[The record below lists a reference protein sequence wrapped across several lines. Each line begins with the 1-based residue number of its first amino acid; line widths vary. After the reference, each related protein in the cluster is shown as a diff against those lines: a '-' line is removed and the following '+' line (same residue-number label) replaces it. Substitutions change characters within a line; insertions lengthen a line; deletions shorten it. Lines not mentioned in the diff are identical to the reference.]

1 MARIVLLRWPGLLSA
16 RAQSQVAE
24 IEQALEQTSAQG
36 SSPAADSIQPQPHGL
51 EQQILDLDRDMQA
64 KIQQAGLE
72 PAWELL
78 QSVPGIQPRGA
89 ASILAQTGADMK
101 QFPSSKYF
109 SSWAG
114 VCPGHNRSAG
124 NNHGSR
130 TPGGNP
136 WLGSTLTECAW
147 AAAAIKNSYLKEKF
161 WRIVGRSAG
170 QKLRPSSP

>member
-16 RAQSQVAE
+16 RAQSQIAE
-24 IEQALEQTSAQG
+24 IEQALEQHQLRDHHRRLIRYSLSHMAK
-36 SSPAADSIQPQPHGL
+36 L

-101 QFPSSKYF
+101 QFPS
-109 SSWAG
+109 
-114 VCPGHNRSAG
+114 
-124 NNHGSR
+124 
-130 TPGGNP
+130 
-136 WLGSTLTECAW
+136 
-147 AAAAIKNSYLKEKF
+147 
-161 WRIVGRSAG
+161 
-170 QKLRPSSP
+170 

>member
-1 MARIVLLRWPGLLSA
+1 
-16 RAQSQVAE
+16 
-24 IEQALEQTSAQG
+24 
-36 SSPAADSIQPQPHGL
+36 
-51 EQQILDLDRDMQA
+51 
-64 KIQQAGLE
+64 
-72 PAWELL
+72 
-78 QSVPGIQPRGA
+78 
-89 ASILAQTGADMK
+89 MK

-170 QKLRPSSP
+170 QKAPALVAVAPSLLGRSMRCFAPVNPIRVATRRGCLRCRNNA